1 MATKAPAHILEARR
15 PRKGSRRIGI
25 LGALVPFLRPHR
37 TLIGAA
43 AMVLLVTTLV
53 SLALPLIV
61 RRLVD
66 HFNAGNVELLDRY
79 FVIGLVGVAALAVG
93 SALRFYLVARLGEQ
107 VVMDLRNAVFSRVI
121 GLSPAF
127 YETTMTGEILS
138 RITADTTLV
147 QNVVGSSA
155 ATALRNVL
163 TLTGGVFLLV
173 TTSVKLSALVLLVVP
188 LTLVPIYLLGR
199 KMRLASREA
208 QDWLAAS
215 SGKASESL
223 SAVQTVQSF
232 TNEKAS
238 RTQFSFF
245 TAKAFAAARRRI
257 EIRAALTFFVI
268 LLSFTACVSV
278 VWVGIGDVQRGLM
291 TPGTLVQFMIYAV
304 MVATALTAT
313 AQLWGDLQRAA
324 GATERL
330 VDLLSAE
337 DGVTDLEAPTPLTGP
352 VTGHIVFEDVHFT
365 YPTRPEAAALAG
377 VTLEIL
383 PGETVALVG
392 PSGAGKTTIVQLIQ
406 RFYDPTGGRITLD
419 GCDLRDLSR
428 PAFRRN
434 IALVPQD
441 PAIFAASATENIRFG
456 RLDADQAAIEAAA
469 KAAAAHGFITGFPQ
483 GYDSHLGERGVML
496 SGGQKQRIAIARA
509 ILRDAPVLLLDE
521 ATSALDAE
529 SETAVQM
536 AVDRLSRNRTTVI
549 IAHRLATVKKADR
562 IIVLNEGH
570 VVATGTHDEL
580 IAAGGLYA
588 RLAKLQF
595 IG

>member
-1 MATKAPAHILEARR
+1 MAKAPAHILEARR
-15 PRKGSRRIGI
+15 PRQGSRRIGI
-25 LGALVPFLRPHR
+25 LRALVPFLRPHR

-66 HFNAGNVELLDRY
+66 HFNAGSFELLDRY
-79 FVIGLVGVAALAVG
+79 FVIGLIGVAALAVG
-93 SALRFYLVARLGEQ
+93 SALRFYLVARLGEH

-127 YETTMTGEILS
+127 YETTMTGEVLS

-238 RTQFSFF
+238 QTQFSFF
-245 TAKAFAAARRRI
+245 TAKAFDAARRRI

-291 TPGTLVQFMIYAV
+291 TPGTLVQFMIYAL

-330 VDLLSAE
+330 VDLLNAE
-337 DGVTDLEAPTPLTGP
+337 DGIMDLEAPTPLSEP

-419 GCDLRDLSR
+419 GCDLRDLCR

-529 SETAVQM
+529 SEAAVQM
-536 AVDRLSRNRTTVI
+536 AVDRLSRDRTTVI

-562 IIVLNEGH
+562 IIVVNEGH

-588 RLAKLQF
+588 RLANLQF